1 MCGRGARQA
10 GGRGAEIHH
19 LPRDSRTTPRARVEL
34 ETQLGAIPLWGR
46 RDRLQGIHFNVPH
59 HAPKVLPGKVR
70 ACAWI
75 DAWLGAPHAQ
85 VTTAGRVRRGVWS
98 YFTRTGDSESRCAV
112 RSVKWAKGAS
122 GRGSLVSHGGRCC
135 VSSWC
140 RSPYPERKHARGGVT
155 VRP

>member
-85 VTTAGRVRRGVWS
+85 VTTAGRVRRRVWS
-98 YFTRTGDSESRCAV
+98 YFTRTGDSESRCAA
-112 RSVKWAKGAS
+112 RSVKWAKGCIGEGFPS
-122 GRGSLVSHGGRCC
+122 YSWRLVLREQL
-135 VSSWC
+135 V
-140 RSPYPERKHARGGVT
+140 PITLP
-155 VRP
+155 